1 MLAVAAA
8 AVLACN
14 ESDVKKYAISGTGL
28 EDGAQVLL
36 VDQITGEAIDTAV
49 VANGAFAF
57 KGTAP
62 KDAYLNITSDK
73 SNWSFMFFNDGK
85 PIQVNY
91 ADQTLQGSDLNNK
104 LAECDAKTDA
114 MMQEYNAFVNEL
126 VALPKE
132 EQEAKMPEYE
142 EWFKKLGECYVSVV
156 EENKDNLIPVA
167 FIRNVRS
174 LAGPDKFN
182 EYVESDAAF
191 AQHPYVLD
199 LKRKI
204 EESAARQKEAEEKKQ
219 AIIGQKFLDL
229 EEPDTD
235 GKMHKLSEYVG
246 QGKWVLVD
254 FWASWCGPCEAE
266 MPNVLRGGDAQRR
279 RCLQEVSQEGLRHRG
294 PFLRP
299 REGALGGRHQG
310 LGDALDPPFRP
321 QVLAEPRFRRLF
333 RQFHSGQPADRSGRN
348 SRGPL
353 PPRRCPRSQA
363 GRDFQVVYS
372 EPGPSAGLFLRSLYK
387 RLYYSGN
394 FAIFA
399 PRWLRSPT

>member
-8 AVLACN
+8 ALLACN

-57 KGTAP
+57 KGKAP
-62 KDAYLNITSDK
+62 KDAFLNITSDK
-73 SNWSFMFFNDGK
+73 SNWSFMLFNDGK

-91 ADQTLQGSDLNNK
+91 DDNTLRGSDLNNK

-142 EWFKKLGECYVSVV
+142 EWFKKLGECYVAVV

-167 FIRNVRS
+167 FIRNIRS

-199 LKRKI
+199 LKKKI
-204 EESAARQKEAEEKKQ
+204 EESAARQKAAEEKKQ

-254 FWASWCGPCEAE
+254 FWASWCGPCKAE
-266 MPNVLRGGDAQRR
+266 MPNVVNAYAKYHDKGFEVVGLSFDREKEPWVEAIKEWEMPWIHLSDLKYWKTVASDVYNVNSIPDNLLIDPEGTVVARCLRGSDLEAK
-279 RCLQEVSQEGLRHRG
+279 
-294 PFLRP
+294 
-299 REGALGGRHQG
+299 
-310 LGDALDPPFRP
+310 
-321 QVLAEPRFRRLF
+321 LAE
-333 RQFHSGQPADRSGRN
+333 
-348 SRGPL
+348 
-353 PPRRCPRSQA
+353 
-363 GRDFQVVYS
+363 
-372 EPGPSAGLFLRSLYK
+372 
-387 RLYYSGN
+387 
-394 FAIFA
+394 IFN
-399 PRWLRSPT
+399 